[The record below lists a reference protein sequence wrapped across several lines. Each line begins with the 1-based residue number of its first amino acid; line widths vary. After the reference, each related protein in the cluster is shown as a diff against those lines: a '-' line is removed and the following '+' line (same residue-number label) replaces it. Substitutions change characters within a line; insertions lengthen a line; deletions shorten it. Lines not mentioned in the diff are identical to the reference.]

1 MPLAFAFAAIAGY
14 ADAIGYLRY
23 KAFAGMMTG
32 NTVLMGLAFF
42 HSADRPAV
50 EYAAVLAVFFITSAI
65 AFALLRKRCS
75 PTALLVAEA
84 IALLLPEFFRG
95 PWAILLL
102 VVAMGL
108 QNPLAQRLGL
118 ALSTTFI
125 TGDMLRFAEG
135 LMGRFIPHHGRKPGG
150 SFAIYGIAWLGY
162 AIGAALG
169 AASFASF
176 RWPLIVPAA
185 GLGYIYWYSRSS
197 GRDKLS
203 TSGL

>member
-42 HSADRPAV
+42 QRADRPAS
-50 EYAAVLAVFFITSAI
+50 EYAVVLAIFFITSAI
-65 AFALLRKRCS
+65 AFAALRWRC
-75 PTALLVAEA
+75 PPLVLLVAEA
-84 IALLLPEFFRG
+84 VTLLLPEIFRG
-95 PWAILLL
+95 AWAILLL
-102 VVAMGL
+102 VAAMGL

-125 TGDMLRFAEG
+125 TGDILRFADG
-135 LMGRFIPHHGRKPGG
+135 LVGRVVRHGRKSGA
-150 SFAIYGIAWLGY
+150 FAIYGVAWLGY
-162 AIGAALG
+162 AVGAALG
-169 AASFASF
+169 AAGFATL

-185 GLGYIYWYSRSS
+185 GLAYICWYSRTG

>member
-1 MPLAFAFAAIAGY
+1 VPLAFAFAAIAGY

-42 HSADRPAV
+42 RRADLPV
-50 EYAAVLAVFFITSAI
+50 GEYAAVLAIFFVTSLI
-65 AFALLRKRCS
+65 AFAALRRRCPPLVLLIG
-75 PTALLVAEA
+75 EA
-84 IALLLPEFFRG
+84 VALLLPEIIAG
-95 PWAILLL
+95 PWAIAVL
-102 VVAMGL
+102 VIAMGL

-125 TGDMLRFAEG
+125 TGDVLRFAEG
-135 LMGRFIPHHGRKPGG
+135 LVGRSMPNAGHKPAP
-150 SFAIYGIAWLGY
+150 FAIYGIAWLGY

-169 AASFASF
+169 AAGFTAL
-176 RWPLIVPAA
+176 RWPLIVPAV
-185 GLGYIYWYSRSS
+185 GLVCAYGYAHASS
-197 GRDKLS
+197 RDKLS

>member
-1 MPLAFAFAAIAGY
+1 LPLAFAFAAIAGY

-42 HSADRPAV
+42 QRADRPAE
-50 EYAAVLAVFFITSAI
+50 EYAAVLAVFFVTSAVT
-65 AFALLRKRCS
+65 FAALRWRC
-75 PTALLVAEA
+75 PPLVLLVAEA
-84 IALLLPEFFRG
+84 IALLLPEIMPG

-102 VVAMGL
+102 VIAMGL

-125 TGDMLRFAEG
+125 TGDILRFAEG
-135 LMGRFIPHHGRKPGG
+135 LVGRVIRRGHKPGP
-150 SFAIYGIAWLGY
+150 FAIYGIAWLGY

-169 AASFASF
+169 AAAFAAL
-176 RWPLIVPAA
+176 RWPLVIPAA
-185 GLGYIYWYSRSS
+185 GLAAIYWLNRHA
-197 GRDKLS
+197 GKLS

>member
-42 HSADRPAV
+42 HRADLPV
-50 EYAAVLAVFFITSAI
+50 GNYAAVLVIFFVTSLI
-65 AFALLRKRCS
+65 AFAALRRRCPPLVLLI
-75 PTALLVAEA
+75 VEA
-84 IALLLPEFFRG
+84 IALLLPEIIGG
-95 PWAILLL
+95 PWGVALL
-102 VVAMGL
+102 VIAMGL

-125 TGDMLRFAEG
+125 TGDILRFAEG
-135 LMGRFIPHHGRKPGG
+135 LIERIVPHRGHGPGG
-150 SFAIYGIAWLGY
+150 PFAIYGIAWLGY

-169 AASFASF
+169 AASFATL

-185 GLGYIYWYSRSS
+185 GLAFIYGYSRWS

-203 TSGL
+203 ISGL

>member
-1 MPLAFAFAAIAGY
+1 VPLAFAFAAIAGY

-42 HSADRPAV
+42 HRADLPV
-50 EYAAVLAVFFITSAI
+50 GNYAAVLAIFFVTSCI
-65 AFALLRKRCS
+65 AFAALRWRCPPLVLL
-75 PTALLVAEA
+75 AAEA
-84 IALLLPEFFRG
+84 IALLLPEIIRG
-95 PWAILLL
+95 PWAIASL
-102 VVAMGL
+102 VIAMGL

-125 TGDMLRFAEG
+125 TGDILRFGEG
-135 LMGRFIPHHGRKPGG
+135 LVGRVVPRRGHKPAP
-150 SFAIYGIAWLGY
+150 FAIYGIAWLGY

-169 AASFASF
+169 AAGFGAL
-176 RWPLIVPAA
+176 RWPLIIPAA
-185 GLGYIYWYSRSS
+185 GLAYIYWYARRS
-197 GRDKLS
+197 GKLS

>member
-1 MPLAFAFAAIAGY
+1 LPLAFAFAAIAGY

-42 HSADRPAV
+42 RSADRPAV
-50 EYAAVLAVFFITSAI
+50 EYAAVLAVFFVTSAI
-65 AFALLRKRCS
+65 AFTLLRKRC
-75 PTALLVAEA
+75 PPLVLLVAEA
-84 IALLLPEFFRG
+84 IALLLPEIFHG

-102 VVAMGL
+102 VIAMGL
-108 QNPLAQRLGL
+108 QNPLARRLGL

-125 TGDMLRFAEG
+125 TGDILHFAEG
-135 LMGRFIPHHGRKPGG
+135 LVGRLVPHRGHKPT

-162 AIGAALG
+162 AAGAALG
-169 AASFASF
+169 AASFAAF
-176 RWPLIVPAA
+176 RWPLIVPVA
-185 GLGYIYWYSRSS
+185 GLAYIYWYSRSRS
-197 GRDKLS
+197 SSKLS

>member
-1 MPLAFAFAAIAGY
+1 VPLAFAFAAIAGY

-42 HSADRPAV
+42 HRADLPV
-50 EYAAVLAVFFITSAI
+50 GNYAAVLAIFFVTSLI
-65 AFALLRKRCS
+65 ALAALRWRC
-75 PTALLVAEA
+75 PPLVLLAAEA
-84 IALLLPEFFRG
+84 VALLLPEIIRG
-95 PWAILLL
+95 PWAIASL
-102 VVAMGL
+102 VIAMGL
-108 QNPLAQRLGL
+108 QNPLAQRFGL

-125 TGDMLRFAEG
+125 TGDILRFGEG
-135 LMGRFIPHHGRKPGG
+135 LVGRVVPHRGHKPAP
-150 SFAIYGIAWLGY
+150 FAIYGIAWLGY

-169 AASFASF
+169 AASFAAF

-185 GLGYIYWYSRSS
+185 GLAYIYWHARRAGKS
-197 GRDKLS
+197 S

>member
-42 HSADRPAV
+42 QPADRPAG
-50 EYAAVLAVFFITSAI
+50 EFAAVLAIFFVISCI
-65 AFALLRKRCS
+65 AFAALRWRC
-75 PTALLVAEA
+75 PPVIILAAEA
-84 IALLLPEFFRG
+84 IALLLPEIFHG
-95 PWAILLL
+95 PWAIALL
-102 VVAMGL
+102 VIAMGL

-125 TGDMLRFAEG
+125 TGDILRFAAG
-135 LMGRFIPHHGRKPGG
+135 LVGRVVPRQDQKSVP
-150 SFAIYGIAWLGY
+150 FAIYGLAWLGY
-162 AIGAALG
+162 AVGAALG
-169 AASFASF
+169 AAGFAALS
-176 RWPLIVPAA
+176 WPLIIPAL
-185 GLGYIYWYSRSS
+185 GLAVIYWLAYRA
-197 GRDKLS
+197 GKLS